1 MVTKW
6 AWLIHVVLVGQT
18 FLYCILN
25 LNLVFLLASSFLIE
39 MSEEEKAR
47 DESSVSGVS
56 FKLQKSSRGNKKMI
70 GNLIDD
76 STVDENR
83 KKDYLLSVED
93 NQLHR

>member
-1 MVTKW
+1 M
-6 AWLIHVVLVGQT
+6 
-18 FLYCILN
+18 
-25 LNLVFLLASSFLIE
+25 FLLPSSFLIE